1 MQISGW
7 VGVLVG
13 LGALLYISKDSW
25 KGHLNKLRGRIGI

>member
-7 VGVLVG
+7 LGVLVG

-25 KGHLNKLRGRIGI
+25 KGHLKNWRGKIGI